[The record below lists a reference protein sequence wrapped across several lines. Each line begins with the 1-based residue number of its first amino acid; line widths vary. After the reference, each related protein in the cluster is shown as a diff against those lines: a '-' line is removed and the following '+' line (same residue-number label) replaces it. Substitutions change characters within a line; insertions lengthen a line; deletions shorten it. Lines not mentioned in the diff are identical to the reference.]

1 MSGPLDGTLVLDLSR
16 VLAGPW
22 ASQALA
28 DQGARVIKVERPGRG
43 DDTRSWGPPYLES
56 GRSKESAYF
65 LSANR
70 GKESIAIDF
79 KDPRGQSILR
89 ALAQKADI
97 LIENYKVGG
106 LKAYGLDY
114 DSIREINPAIVYC
127 SISGFGQTGHYAN
140 KPGYDFMIQAMSG
153 LMSITGEDKPTKVG
167 VAVSDLIAGLY
178 ATVGIL
184 GAYKRASE
192 TGHGEFIDVSLLDSQ
207 LATLSNQ
214 ASSYLV
220 SGESPGLSGNAHPN
234 IVPYQVFET
243 ADEPIVVA
251 VGNDRQF
258 VSLCKVISSEQL
270 SSDPRFLSNADRV
283 KNRRVLVEL
292 IASKLSED
300 KAAYWLSELEKYGVP
315 SGPVNSIAEAFSDP
329 HVVSRSTVVQLERQ
343 DLGAVPTVRSPVR
356 FLNNNTKQDLA
367 PPALGGSTEAIL
379 REIGLKNSEIK
390 TLLADGV
397 AAKSVCNSDNGK
409 NENAEF

>member
-28 DQGARVIKVERPGRG
+28 DLGARVVKVERPGRG
-43 DDTRSWGPPYLES
+43 DDTRSWGPPFLES
-56 GRSKESAYF
+56 GDSKESAYF

-89 ALAQKADI
+89 ELASKADI
-97 LIENYKVGG
+97 LIENYKIGG

-114 DSIREINPAIVYC
+114 DSIRELNPAIVYC
-127 SISGFGQTGHYAN
+127 SISGFGQTGLYAK

-153 LMSITGEDKPTKVG
+153 LMSITGTEKPTKVG
-167 VAVSDLIAGLY
+167 VAVSDLITGLY

-184 GAYKRASE
+184 GAYIRARE
-192 TGHGEFIDVSLLDSQ
+192 TGQGEFVDVALLDSQ
-207 LATLSNQ
+207 LASLANQ
-214 ASSYLV
+214 ASNYLV

-251 VGNDRQF
+251 VGNDGQF
-258 VSLCKVISSEQL
+258 VSLCKAISCEYL
-270 SSDPRFLSNADRV
+270 SSDPRFITNAVRV
-283 KNRRVLVEL
+283 QNRKALIPL
-292 IASKLSED
+292 IAAELLKQP
-300 KAAYWLSELEKYGVP
+300 AVYWLVTLEDCGIPV
-315 SGPVNSIAEAFSDP
+315 GPVNSIAEAFADP
-329 HVVSRSTVVQLERQ
+329 HVIDRQTVMHMERA
-343 DLGAVPTVRSPVR
+343 DLGAIPGVRSPIR
-356 FLNNNTKQDLA
+356 FRNHKVDESTA
-367 PPALGGSTEAIL
+367 PPALGDSTQAVL
-379 REIGLKNSEIK
+379 REIGLSELEIK
-390 TLLADGV
+390 NLLSDGV
-397 AAKSVCNSDNGK
+397 AAVPRKL
-409 NENAEF
+409 

>member
-28 DQGARVIKVERPGRG
+28 DLGARVIKVERPGSG

-56 GRSKESAYF
+56 GDSRESAYF

-70 GKESIAIDF
+70 GKESIAVDF

-89 ALAQKADI
+89 ELARKSDI

-114 DSIREINPAIVYC
+114 DSIRQINPAIVYC
-127 SISGFGQTGHYAN
+127 SISGFGQTGPYAK

-153 LMSITGEDKPTKVG
+153 LMSITGSEKPTKVG
-167 VAVSDLIAGLY
+167 VAVSDLISGLY

-184 GAYKRASE
+184 GAYTRARE
-192 TGHGEFIDVSLLDSQ
+192 TGEGEFIDVALLDSQ
-207 LATLSNQ
+207 LATLANQ
-214 ASSYLV
+214 ASNYLV

-243 ADEPIVVA
+243 ADDPIVVA
-251 VGNDRQF
+251 VGNDGQF
-258 VSLCKVISSEQL
+258 ASLCKAISCEDL
-270 SSDPRFLSNADRV
+270 SSDPRFIKNSDRV
-283 KNRRVLVEL
+283 VNRQVLVPL
-292 IASKLSED
+292 IA
-300 KAAYWLSELEKYGVP
+300 AELEKHPAEYWLFELEARGIPV
-315 SGPVNSIAEAFSDP
+315 GPVNSIGEAFSDP
-329 HVVSRSTVVQLERQ
+329 HVIERQ
-343 DLGAVPTVRSPVR
+343 TVLQLKRADLGKVPGVRSPVR
-356 FLNNNTKQDLA
+356 FKNCAADEGRA
-367 PPALGGSTEAIL
+367 PPALGDSTQAVL
-379 REIGLKNSEIK
+379 YEIGLSEQEIED
-390 TLLADGV
+390 LLSDGV
-397 AAKSVCNSDNGK
+397 VAKPK
-409 NENAEF
+409 